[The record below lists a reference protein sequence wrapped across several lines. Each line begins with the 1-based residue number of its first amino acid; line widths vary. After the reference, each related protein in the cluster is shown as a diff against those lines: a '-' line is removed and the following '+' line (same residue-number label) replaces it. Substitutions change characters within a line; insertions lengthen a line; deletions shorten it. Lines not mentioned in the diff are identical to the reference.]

1 MEHPITAFI
10 REHMNSEELDRQRRI
25 HDLQI
30 QSDLAESRLS
40 KLHKIIPAS
49 LQKASTAG
57 V

>member
-1 MEHPITAFI
+1 
-10 REHMNSEELDRQRRI
+10 MNSEELDRQRRI

-49 LQKASTAG
+49 LQKATSAG